1 MIFEALQS
9 ELFSLKFYS
18 LSLKSLKIL
27 EFNLI
32 IWLIVWPKLA
42 LNSYFRCINKCDA
55 LKAQLGSMKVKD
67 NQPELNL
74 VDLPTEIQDKI
85 MMNMNCLKDLE
96 SMSEATPFLTQI
108 AAEYEKVC
116 LLLVHGS

>member
-1 MIFEALQS
+1 M
-9 ELFSLKFYS
+9 
-18 LSLKSLKIL
+18 
-27 EFNLI
+27 
-32 IWLIVWPKLA
+32 
-42 LNSYFRCINKCDA
+42 
-55 LKAQLGSMKVKD
+55 KAQLGSMKVKE

-116 LLLVHGS
+116 LILHHES

>member
-1 MIFEALQS
+1 M
-9 ELFSLKFYS
+9 
-18 LSLKSLKIL
+18 KIQ
-27 EFNLI
+27 
-32 IWLIVWPKLA
+32 LA
-42 LNSYFRCINKCDA
+42 N
-55 LKAQLGSMKVKD
+55 MKVKE

-108 AAEYEKVC
+108 AAEYEKVRKDHH
-116 LLLVHGS
+116 LLTSTVQGALVKLALK